1 MSKNSNL
8 RNLVKLT
15 ATAFFMGVVIV
26 GCSSKPSKQET
37 VGGTGDETPALVND
51 GDVYELT
58 FIDDEASNDTTIV
71 NDEAP
76 FEPIIVK
83 EDASCAP
90 PTVIGGTQ
98 SDKEPKLYAPG
109 PGIKISRRSNSP
121 SAKTPS
127 DLAPDG
133 KKGGNTTVDDEKY
146 EVRLGANKLV
156 SKDSHGFMMVRI
168 GPSGS
173 LPEKDTAEV
182 YNSLYIRHEDVRVH
196 ARVTP
201 CAPDFIVDP
210 AEPQIVSVTPSGTA
224 VSFTLIPQG
233 IGVFRVRAQVEFSS
247 TEDFSSIEETQWTN
261 SLQVDVKVIQ
271 EERDANRQEEIN
283 KRKEDLHK
291 TFWEYLED
299 FWEALVA
306 LVLGALLFVIRKF
319 IKKKTGYGEIPGKT
333 STQKTP
339 SNFELPTQDPPATPK
354 EIDLSE
360 EDYEVIEPEA
370 PAAESQQV
378 PESDDEDDYDD

>member
-109 PGIKISRRSNSP
+109 PGIKISRRPNSP

-133 KKGGNTTVDDEKY
+133 KKGGNTTVVDEKY

-182 YNSLYIRHEDVRVH
+182 YNSLYIRHEDVRTY

-210 AEPQIVSVTPSGTA
+210 AEPQIVRVKPSGTA

-233 IGVFRVRAQVEFSS
+233 IGVFGVRAQVEFSS

-271 EERDANRQEEIN
+271 ELRDANRQEEIN

-291 TFWEYLED
+291 TFWDYLED

-319 IKKKTGYGEIPGKT
+319 IKKKTGYGGISGE
-333 STQKTP
+333 SLTQKTP
-339 SNFELPTQDPPATPK
+339 STPEIPTQETSSPIK
-354 EIDLSE
+354 EIDLTE
-360 EDYEVIEPEA
+360 EDYEVIESETPSTETK
-370 PAAESQQV
+370 EV
-378 PESDDEDDYDD
+378 PESDDDDDYDD